1 MISLKSI
8 CEIQNLFAKT
18 VVYRGVKISSQK
30 IDSLSMVIFSG
41 AVKTEAMK
49 NSKTYFFILYQLI
62 LSMWNILIG
71 KIFIFLK
78 IY

>member
-1 MISLKSI
+1 
-8 CEIQNLFAKT
+8 
-18 VVYRGVKISSQK
+18 
-30 IDSLSMVIFSG
+30 MVIFSG
-41 AVKTEAMK
+41 AVKTEAIK

-62 LSMWNILIG
+62 LSMWNILFG